1 MEFSVLIWRMFHII
15 NLTSPET
22 IQRTRSLCHLC
33 FFFFNENNP
42 CWSLS
47 MGSLQSELFTLKRST
62 LNAREWRS
70 FSQRV
75 KFCYQQAFQIDYNR
89 SFFPVTTLRLR
100 GVGLVVQCSIPL
112 TGYEAGLQ
120 CAGETTQVWDDVF
133 WHIFKT
139 KKKGELIYSCI
150 KVHPSTISASCNIR
164 LSEAI
169 VRVKT
174 YDNLLIASYDRSK
187 SS

>member
-33 FFFFNENNP
+33 FFFNENNP
-42 CWSLS
+42 CWYLS

-139 KKKGELIYSCI
+139 KKKRR
-150 KVHPSTISASCNIR
+150 T
-164 LSEAI
+164 
-169 VRVKT
+169 
-174 YDNLLIASYDRSK
+174 NLQLHQSKPVYNFSLKQYPPFRSDRPCENLRQPFNCFVW
-187 SS
+187 

>member
-1 MEFSVLIWRMFHII
+1 MY
-15 NLTSPET
+15 
-22 IQRTRSLCHLC
+22 C
-33 FFFFNENNP
+33 FFFNENNP

-70 FSQRV
+70 FSQLV
-75 KFCYQQAFQIDYNR
+75 KFCYLFQPDYNR

-100 GVGLVVQCSIPL
+100 GVGLVVQYSIPL
-112 TGYEAGLQ
+112 TGYEVGLQ
-120 CAGETTQVWDDVF
+120 RAGETTQVWDDVF

-150 KVHPSTISASCNIR
+150 KVHPSIISASCNIR

-174 YDNLLIASYDRSK
+174 YDNLSIASYDRSK